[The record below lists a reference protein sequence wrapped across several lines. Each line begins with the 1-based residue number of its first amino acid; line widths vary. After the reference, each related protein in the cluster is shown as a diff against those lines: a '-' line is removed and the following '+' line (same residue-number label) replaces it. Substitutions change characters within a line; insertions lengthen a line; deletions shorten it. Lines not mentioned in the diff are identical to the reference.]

1 MREYDIVLFFKVLL
15 FLVEIL
21 RMEVFLG
28 LFLLI
33 VVLIG
38 WLLRNFGLL
47 LFRLFIK
54 ILILV

>member
-21 RMEVFLG
+21 RTEVFLG

-54 ILILV
+54 ILIMV

>member
-21 RMEVFLG
+21 RTEVFLG

-33 VVLIG
+33 VGLIG

>member
-21 RMEVFLG
+21 KTEVFLG

>member
-21 RMEVFLG
+21 RTEVFLG

-47 LFRLFIK
+47 LFKLFIK

>member
-21 RMEVFLG
+21 RIEVFLG

-47 LFRLFIK
+47 LFKLFIK

>member
-21 RMEVFLG
+21 RTEVFLG